1 MTPDSDEQDEVT
13 DRVMK
18 EEETVDRVTERGN
31 IVDRVTERDN
41 IVDRVT
47 ERDNIVDRVTERDNI
62 VDRVTER
69 DNIVDRVTERDNI
82 VDRVTERDNIVDRVT
97 ERDNIVDR
105 VTERDNIVDRVTER
119 DNIVDRVTERDNI
132 VDGVTEREE
141 IEDKANEWEED
152 EDSSTEWEDAATEWE
167 EVEDKATKCKETE
180 GEATKCEEL
189 EDVSTE
195 WEEVKVAETK
205 CEESASNVT
214 ESKDTVDEAL
224 EREDVSGEEE
234 EGEEAMSMEPVHK
247 IGHLICK
254 RVMDE
259 NGTKTS
265 KGQRAW
271 KPFTAV
277 LQGMVLYFQKDNSN
291 LSKTDKVISLH
302 HTFAYPVDHKK
313 RPHVLCL
320 RTADLRQ
327 FYFQAESEKE
337 QASWVA
343 AINCI
348 AACYSA
354 PPVTPVSHDKK
365 AHCPLFLPSFQT
377 NLSLDQQLECYMY
390 QFLRASTYI
399 RYFNSLPI
407 RDGALSLDYM
417 VQERARYKTYVKALQ
432 RLVATKGA
440 REGFGKST

>member
-18 EEETVDRVTERGN
+18 REENVDRLTERDNIVDRVTERGN
-31 IVDRVTERDN
+31 IVDRVTERGN

-47 ERDNIVDRVTERDNI
+47 D
-62 VDRVTER
+62 
-69 DNIVDRVTERDNI
+69 
-82 VDRVTERDNIVDRVT
+82 
-97 ERDNIVDR
+97 
-105 VTERDNIVDRVTER
+105 
-119 DNIVDRVTERDNI
+119 
-132 VDGVTEREE
+132 REE
-141 IEDKANEWEED
+141 IDDKANEWEED

-167 EVEDKATKCKETE
+167 EVEDEDREGGQFATEWKEVKDKATNCKDIEFEYPSTKGEGVEDISTKCKETK
-180 GEATKCEEL
+180 GEVKKCEEL
-189 EDVSTE
+189 KDVSTKCENVDDVSTE
-195 WEEVKVAETK
+195 REEVKVAETK
-205 CEESASNVT
+205 CEESTSNFT
-214 ESKDTVDEAL
+214 ESNDTVDEAL
-224 EREDVSGEEE
+224 EREEVTEE

-277 LQGMVLYFQKDNSN
+277 LQGMVLHLQKDNSN
-291 LSKTDKVISLH
+291 SNKTDKVISLH

-313 RPHVLCL
+313 RRHVLCL

-354 PPVTPVSHDKK
+354 PPLTPVSHDKK

-417 VQERARYKTYVKALQ
+417 VQERTRYKTYVKALQ

>member
-1 MTPDSDEQDEVT
+1 
-13 DRVMK
+13 
-18 EEETVDRVTERGN
+18 
-31 IVDRVTERDN
+31 TERDN

-82 VDRVTERDNIVDRVT
+82 VDRVTD
-97 ERDNIVDR
+97 
-105 VTERDNIVDRVTER
+105 
-119 DNIVDRVTERDNI
+119 
-132 VDGVTEREE
+132 REE
-141 IEDKANEWEED
+141 IKDKANEWEED
-152 EDSSTEWEDAATEWE
+152 EDSSTEWEDAATEWVEVEDEAREGGQFATEWKEVKDKATNCKDIVDALTKFEEFEYRSTKGE
-167 EVEDKATKCKETE
+167 EVEDVSTKCKETE
-180 GEATKCEEL
+180 GEATKCEKVD
-189 EDVSTE
+189 DVSTE
-195 WEEVKVAETK
+195 REEVKVAEKK

-214 ESKDTVDEAL
+214 ESNNTVDEAL
-224 EREDVSGEEE
+224 EREEVTEEE
-234 EGEEAMSMEPVHK
+234 EVEEVMSMEPVHK

-259 NGTKTS
+259 NGTKTR

-277 LQGMVLYFQKDNSN
+277 LQGMVLYLQKDNSN
-291 LSKTDKVISLH
+291 LSNVISLH
-302 HTFAYPVDHKK
+302 HAFACPVDHKK

-320 RTADLRQ
+320 RTADLRH

-343 AINCI
+343 VINCI
-348 AACYSA
+348 AAYYSA
-354 PPVTPVSHDKK
+354 PPLTPVSHDKK

-399 RYFNSLPI
+399 HYFNSLPI

-417 VQERARYKTYVKALQ
+417 VQERKRYKTYVKALQ
-432 RLVATKGA
+432 RLVASKGA